1 VASAVRT
8 QIFSLAINAEAKE
21 PNPGFS
27 GDDTKLVAVYMGLL
41 IFGNLLASK
50 AKAQT
55 IFDCPSGGGFIPWL
69 KIQVAKHLCKVPQQ
83 HLDSLNVQA
92 RVPEH
97 SKTYSPGAL
106 VFRHAWVLPGFVGGG

>member
-1 VASAVRT
+1 VVLTAWT
-8 QIFSLAINAEAKE
+8 QIFSLAINAEAKQ

-27 GDDTKLVAVYMGLL
+27 GDDTKLVAVYVGVL
-41 IFGNLLASK
+41 ILGNLLASK
-50 AKAQT
+50 AQSQT

-83 HLDSLNVQA
+83 HLDSLNVQV

-97 SKTYSPGAL
+97 LKTTPL
-106 VFRHAWVLPGFVGGG
+106 AWCARLSPGFVGGA